1 MEVQIINENT
11 IKDKIHII
19 RGVKVMLDYD
29 LAEIYGYTTK
39 AFNQQVK
46 NNISKFDEDFRFEL
60 TRDEVELLSMSK
72 KLTSIQTKGI
82 KGGRTKPLFA
92 FTESGIY
99 MLMTVLKGDLAVQ
112 QSKTLIRAFQAMKNY
127 IIENQGIVGQTEFL
141 KLCLQVSDNIKESMK
156 MRKDLDDLNENMKE
170 VLEKLSDVVQRSEIS
185 PILLEMGKP
194 EERREYLFLNG
205 QPMKAD
211 LAYMEIFCK
220 AKYSIYIIDDYIN
233 IKTLHLLQGVEKA
246 VKVTIISDNVR
257 GLLRQSDLK
266 DFRREVPNLCISF
279 IKNEKISH
287 DRFIVLDYNS
297 EGERLYHCGPSSKDA
312 GNKTGSILEYSD
324 ERVKRVFHED
334 LEKMLAN
341 KPLVLP

>member
-39 AFNQQVK
+39 AFNQQVR
-46 NNISKFDEDFRFEL
+46 NNIEKFDDDFMFLLSQKEVTSLRSKF
-60 TRDEVELLSMSK
+60 
-72 KLTSIQTKGI
+72 LTSNVGR
-82 KGGRTKPLFA
+82 GGSRYLPYA
-92 FTESGIY
+92 FTEQGIY
-99 MLMTVLKGDLAVQ
+99 MLMTVLKGDLAY
-112 QSKTLIRAFQAMKNY
+112 T
-127 IIENQGIVGQTEFL
+127 
-141 KLCLQVSDNIKESMK
+141 
-156 MRKDLDDLNENMKE
+156 
-170 VLEKLSDVVQRSEIS
+170 
-185 PILLEMGKP
+185 
-194 EERREYLFLNG
+194 
-205 QPMKAD
+205 
-211 LAYMEIFCK
+211 EIFCK
-220 AKYSIYIIDDYIN
+220 AKYSIYIMDDYIN
-233 IKTLHLLQGVEKA
+233 IKTLHLLQGADKA
-246 VKVTIISDNVR
+246 VKVTIISDNIR

-266 DFRREVPNLCISF
+266 DFRREAPNLCISF

-341 KPLVLP
+341 MPLELP

>member
-46 NNISKFDEDFRFEL
+46 NNISKFDEDFRFRL
-60 TRDEVELLSMSK
+60 TWEEAAECSRSK
-72 KLTSIQTKGI
+72 NLTLITEKR
-82 KGGRTKPLFA
+82 GRNVKYLPHA
-92 FTESGIY
+92 FTEQGVY

-112 QSKTLIRAFQAMKNY
+112 QSKALIRAFQAMKNY

-194 EERREYLFLNG
+194 EEKREYLFLNG

-211 LAYMEIFCK
+211 LAYMEIFGK

-246 VKVTIISDNVR
+246 VKVTIISDNIR

-266 DFRREVPNLCISF
+266 DFRREVPDLCMSF